1 MFSLIGGSNPLYTVC
16 HKEDVPI
23 YFHMTILQEADVDD
37 DDVDDDADEK
47 VNISHCYEQWL
58 FVMINT
64 NQLFGIG
71 VIGDMKGY
79 FSIGFASNIQ
89 MHYAYMSLLKF
100 YGRII
105 LVGWCQLLI

>member
-1 MFSLIGGSNPLYTVC
+1 M
-16 HKEDVPI
+16 
-23 YFHMTILQEADVDD
+23 DD

-47 VNISHCYEQWL
+47 VNISHCYEQPL

-64 NQLFGIG
+64 NLLSGIG
-71 VIGDMKGY
+71 VIRDMKGY

-89 MHYAYMSLLKF
+89 MHYTYISLRKF

-105 LVGWCQLLI
+105 LVGRFKLLI